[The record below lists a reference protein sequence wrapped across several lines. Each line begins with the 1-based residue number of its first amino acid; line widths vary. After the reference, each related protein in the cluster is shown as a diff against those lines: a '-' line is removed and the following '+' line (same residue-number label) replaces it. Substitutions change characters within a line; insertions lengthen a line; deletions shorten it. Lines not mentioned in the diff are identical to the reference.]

1 MNFYNDPE
9 KVDEYEKMCE
19 EYDGS
24 ELYNVLEKYLS
35 D

>member
-1 MNFYNDPE
+1 MEFYNDPV

-24 ELYNVLEKYLS
+24 ELYNVLEKS
-35 D
+35 